1 MHSTISFSA
10 SDIGPSIII
19 AFIFLTIA
27 LSYHSIVSQFQPSH
41 PRCRTASAALADRP
55 PLASRSPPR
64 RRMLPAA
71 SVLDVPRP
79 LIPAPAAARRALP
92 LTRQHALAPHA
103 VPPASKCRLTETIA
117 AARHAVPALMVP
129 SAPALH
135 AALLLTP
142 PTAHVQ
148 PVPPR
153 PMLPDARAL
162 LAPVFP
168 NK

>member
-1 MHSTISFSA
+1 MCSKPSESENHQRKIRQLPANST
-10 SDIGPSIII
+10 P
-19 AFIFLTIA
+19 LK
-27 LSYHSIVSQFQPSH
+27 FQLLH
-41 PRCRTASAALADRP
+41 PRCRTAFAALADRP
-55 PLASRSPPR
+55 PRASRSPPR

-71 SVLDVPRP
+71 SALDVRRP
-79 LIPAPAAARRALP
+79 PIPARAAARRALP
-92 LTRQHALAPHA
+92 LTRQRVLARRA
-103 VPPASKCRLTETIA
+103 VPPALKCRLTETIA
-117 AARHAVPALMVP
+117 AARHAAPALTVP

-162 LAPVFP
+162 LAPMFP

>member
-1 MHSTISFSA
+1 MRRFNKEDGYFLHSTISFSA

-41 PRCRTASAALADRP
+41 PRCRTAFAALADRP
-55 PLASRSPPR
+55 PRASRSPPR

-71 SVLDVPRP
+71 SALDVRRP
-79 LIPAPAAARRALP
+79 PIPARAAARRALP
-92 LTRQHALAPHA
+92 LTRQRALARRA

-117 AARHAVPALMVP
+117 AARHA
-129 SAPALH
+129 
-135 AALLLTP
+135 ALLLTQ
-142 PTAHVQ
+142 PTAPVQ

-153 PMLPDARAL
+153 PMPPDARAL